1 MRTHRVK
8 PGDTLGRIARKYYG
22 DPGLFG
28 FIVLANR
35 IANPDR
41 LAAGRLLLIPDLPD
55 AAPAPPRGAPADATA
70 VLGARMIELNEQRLA
85 KLHPE
90 LAALARTMVALCAR
104 AGVPILVTQGL
115 RTWAEQDALYARGRT
130 APPIGRKYIVT
141 KAKGGQSWH
150 NFGLAFDIVVL
161 DALGKANWDT
171 GHPGWAAAAK
181 IGKSLGLE
189 WGGDWTGFKDLAHFE
204 RTGDLTLADSREL
217 FASGL
222 EAVWERLA

>member
-8 PGDTLGRIARKYYG
+8 PGDTLGRIARKYSG

-70 VLGARMIELNEQRLA
+70 VLGDRMIELNEQRLA

-104 AGVPILVTQGL
+104 AGVPILVAQGL

-181 IGKSLGLE
+181 IGKSLGLD
-189 WGGDWTGFKDLAHFE
+189 WGGDWTGFKDMAHFE
-204 RTGDLTLADSREL
+204 RTGDLTLADCREL
-217 FASGL
+217 YASGL